1 MRPPVRSRNFIGW
14 CCCRERRRS
23 GELSGSYLRYKC
35 CFSLAGRDRICDGSG
50 MNETAVMTLRMP
62 KGVKRGVERLAARFG
77 HKPAQLGVR
86 LIEEGL
92 RRRDFPH
99 IELRETAAGR
109 VAYLA
114 GTRFAV
120 YWVAGLVPAEMTVAA
135 FAREYDLT
143 ADRVRAAVA
152 YALAFPGEVE
162 SDREHAE
169 ANRQWTKAMDAAAR
183 GHQAT
188 NGHGKAKGKGKAA
201 R

>member
-1 MRPPVRSRNFIGW
+1 MS
-14 CCCRERRRS
+14 
-23 GELSGSYLRYKC
+23 
-35 CFSLAGRDRICDGSG
+35 
-50 MNETAVMTLRMP
+50 ETAVMTLRMP
-62 KGVKRGVERLAARFG
+62 KAVKRGVERLAARFG
-77 HKPAQLGVR
+77 HKPAQLSVR

-120 YWVAGLVPAEMTVAA
+120 FWIAGLVPAKMTAAA
-135 FAREYDLT
+135 FAREYDLPD
-143 ADRVRAAVA
+143 DRVRAAAA
-152 YALAFPGEVE
+152 YALAFPREIE

-169 ANRQWTKAMDAAAR
+169 ANRQWIEALDAAAR
-183 GHQAT
+183 GRQAT
-188 NGHGKAKGKGKAA
+188 ARHGKAEGTGKAA

>member
-1 MRPPVRSRNFIGW
+1 M
-14 CCCRERRRS
+14 C
-23 GELSGSYLRYKC
+23 
-35 CFSLAGRDRICDGSG
+35 DRIA
-50 MNETAVMTLRMP
+50 MNESAVMTLRMP
-62 KGVKRGVERLAARFG
+62 KGVKRGIERLAARFG

-120 YWVAGLVPAEMTVAA
+120 YWIAGLVPAKMTVAA
-135 FAREYDLT
+135 LAREYDLT
-143 ADRVRAAVA
+143 ADRVGAALA
-152 YALAFPGEVE
+152 YALAFPAEIE

-169 ANRQWTKAMDAAAR
+169 ANRQWIEAMDTAAP
-183 GHQAT
+183 GKQAT
-188 NGHGKAKGKGKAA
+188 NGRSRGRGRQKVA

>member
-1 MRPPVRSRNFIGW
+1 MS
-14 CCCRERRRS
+14 
-23 GELSGSYLRYKC
+23 
-35 CFSLAGRDRICDGSG
+35 
-50 MNETAVMTLRMP
+50 ETAVMTLRMP
-62 KGVKRGVERLAARFG
+62 KSVKRGVERLAERFG

-92 RRRDFPH
+92 RRRDFPQ

-120 YWVAGLVPAEMTVAA
+120 YWIAGLVPAKMTVAA
-135 FAREYDLT
+135 FAREYDLP
-143 ADRVRAAVA
+143 AERVRMALA
-152 YALAFPGEVE
+152 YVLAFPQEIE
-162 SDREHAE
+162 SDREHAT
-169 ANRQWTKAMDAAAR
+169 ANRQWIGVMDAAAR

-188 NGHGKAKGKGKAA
+188 NGHSKGRQKAA